1 MALLE
6 YMDKYYRPAGKHQSN
21 IIVQN
26 SRFITT
32 VGRATTVDEARH
44 FIHSIRDEMP
54 DASHHVYA
62 FRVGYGNSI
71 TEGMSDDGEPSGTSG
86 PPTLAVLRGSDLGDI
101 VLVTTRYFGGT
112 KLGTGGLVR
121 AYSDSAK
128 TALESLL
135 TEFKAP
141 KTQLGMDISY
151 SLYKQVKNLV
161 EKYDGIID
169 DEIFAGDVT
178 IICTLLKDE
187 IMRFE
192 AELTELSSGQIEPI
206 LLADIDN

>member
-1 MALLE
+1 ME
-6 YMDKYYRPAGKHQSN
+6 TYYRPTGDLHRTE
-21 IIVQN
+21 IVILK

-32 VGRATTVDEARH
+32 ICRAIDQDEARD
-44 FIHSIRDEMP
+44 FIRQVRDEMS

-62 FRVGYGNSI
+62 FRAGYGNTV

-128 TALESLL
+128 TALESLP
-135 TEFKAP
+135 TELKAP
-141 KTQLGMDISY
+141 KTQLGFDVPY
-151 SLYKQVKNLV
+151 HLYEQVKNLV
-161 EKYDGIID
+161 VEHGGIINEED
-169 DEIFAGDVT
+169 FAVEVT
-178 IICTLLKDE
+178 IMVTFYRDAVE
-187 IMRFE
+187 NFT

-206 LLADIDN
+206 LLAELDN